1 MSEEPIQLTE
11 YQISEQISGVSYFDG
26 DQRQLVK
33 AAVNIVSKK
42 RGLEYDTV
50 KEALKYLEKA
60 GLISQ
65 GGVDS
70 VLRRLF
76 KK

>member
-1 MSEEPIQLTE
+1 MSEEPIQLSD

-33 AAVNIVSKK
+33 AALSILSKK
-42 RGLEYDTV
+42 NRLDYESV
-50 KEALKYLEKA
+50 KEMLKYLDRA
-60 GLISQ
+60 DLISS
-65 GGVDS
+65 GGVES